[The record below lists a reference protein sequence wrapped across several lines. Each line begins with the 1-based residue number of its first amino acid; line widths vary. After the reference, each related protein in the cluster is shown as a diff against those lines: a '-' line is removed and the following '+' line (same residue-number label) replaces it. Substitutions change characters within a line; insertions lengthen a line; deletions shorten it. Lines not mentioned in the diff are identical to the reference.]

1 MVFEEDIVQ
10 RYGLLVFILSFIL
23 LASPALEV
31 VGIKHQSNVYVLIR
45 KCPHTKKQKQK
56 RYTGNIYIFF

>member
-1 MVFEEDIVQ
+1 MFQLIGGLSFLLINHLYCVNVMVFEEDIVQ

-31 VGIKHQSNVYVLIR
+31 VGIKH
-45 KCPHTKKQKQK
+45 
-56 RYTGNIYIFF
+56 

>member
-1 MVFEEDIVQ
+1 MVFKEDMIQ

-31 VGIKHQSNVYVLIR
+31 VGIKHQ
-45 KCPHTKKQKQK
+45 
-56 RYTGNIYIFF
+56 